1 MWNKPYGKRIAFEYS
16 TSWWSHFRLIVCLNL
31 VHQWKRRLG
40 TIKNFI
46 WETILICSF
55 FCLCLGLCPRE
66 RIIWHI
72 YLAKK
77 WPIIV
82 IRLTYLKRK
91 KYWHV
96 RVSYVHSNLW
106 MLNAINISGTL
117 CSPYRYAI
125 HIYFNK
131 ILIGTSFLHCWCVP
145 KYFSQTS
152 FFFCYPAN
160 PKSKLT
166 KFKLQKNQNLTK
178 QYSKCYQEVA
188 KNLCMT
194 KGSNV

>member
-1 MWNKPYGKRIAFEYS
+1 MHIAHPYMPILFSFQIGKSYHNN
-16 TSWWSHFRLIVCLNL
+16 WPL
-31 VHQWKRRLG
+31 
-40 TIKNFI
+40 
-46 WETILICSF
+46 
-55 FCLCLGLCPRE
+55 LCKVNMP
-66 RIIWHI
+66 
-72 YLAKK
+72 Y
-77 WPIIV
+77 
-82 IRLTYLKRK
+82 
-91 KYWHV
+91 
-96 RVSYVHSNLW
+96 YVL
-106 MLNAINISGTL
+106 SGTL

-131 ILIGTSFLHCWCVP
+131 ILIGTFFLHCWCVP

-188 KNLCMT
+188 K
-194 KGSNV
+194 KSVYD